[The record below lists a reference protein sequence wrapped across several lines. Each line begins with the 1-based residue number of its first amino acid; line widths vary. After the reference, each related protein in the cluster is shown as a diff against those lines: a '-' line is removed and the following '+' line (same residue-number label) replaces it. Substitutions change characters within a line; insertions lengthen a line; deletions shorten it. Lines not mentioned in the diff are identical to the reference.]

1 MQGVD
6 RLSIAALR
14 KLGVSRNKFR
24 VGEGRIKQ
32 SSVCLF
38 VCLFWGGRKGVGVTR
53 IEAFRVD
60 NGRVTRLVRNSRRTQ
75 ALPLWV
81 DKGRYERKLDS

>member
-1 MQGVD
+1 MCVRRHSDFRATLVLPLSKTVDRTTLILSLQVMQGVD

-38 VCLFWGGRKGVGVTR
+38 VCLFWGVEKV
-53 IEAFRVD
+53 
-60 NGRVTRLVRNSRRTQ
+60 
-75 ALPLWV
+75 
-81 DKGRYERKLDS
+81 